1 MLQNDIY
8 DSAIDIKAQESLKKI
23 DSMRKMIGIVPPLGS
38 ELLCSSEQETENYN
52 RINFKMVGKI
62 SALESMLASAKKEL
76 SEANET
82 IAKLRAALSRY
93 ECRVKGE

>member
-1 MLQNDIY
+1 MIDIY
-8 DSAIDIKAQESLKKI
+8 DTKI
-23 DSMRKMIGIVPPLGS
+23 DDDAKKALLQADEDLRNIGVVPPIGTVQ
-38 ELLCSSEQETENYN
+38 CTQEAEKEEYS
-52 RINFKMVGKI
+52 RINWEMVGKI

-82 IAKLRAALSRY
+82 IAKLKASLSRY